1 MMSKKLDQ
9 LHQQIVGDCINLIK
23 EKEVDVSELAYR
35 IGISMQQL
43 LFAFRQRV
51 KDFSI
56 YLRAY
61 DLLIDWQE

>member
-43 LFAFRQRV
+43 LFAFKQRV
-51 KDFSI
+51 KDFSV
-56 YLRAY
+56 YFRAY